1 MADTRP
7 PAGAPGGCCTDDPT
21 LRGVEDLLAD
31 VLGDL
36 AATVPVAVAPSEDPA
51 GVLGLVL
58 AEDVRAT
65 APLPGFDN
73 AAMDGYAVD
82 HRDVADAT
90 PDAPVTLPVVGAVAA
105 GSGGAPP
112 RVARGRAVRI
122 MTGARMPPGATAV
135 VPWEST
141 DRGSA
146 RVEVHHGVHEGRHVR
161 RTGEDV
167 ACGDLVVAAGTTLR
181 ARHLGVLAALDVRT
195 VRVHPAPRVAVVAT
209 GSELQPA
216 GEPLRPDGIRDSG
229 ATLVGASVVEAGGVV
244 MATRTVPDDP
254 AALEQALAEV
264 APLAD
269 LVVTTGGVSE
279 GDHDVVRLTLAGRG
293 SMWFGRIAMQPGK
306 PQGFGRLEAGGPLL
320 CCLPGNP
327 VASFTSFHVLVRP
340 ALARLRGASVA
351 WPTSSAV
358 LATDLDSPADRLQL
372 VRATLEHGDDLPRV
386 TPGGTASHMVG
397 ALARSDV
404 LVVVPVGV
412 TRLSAGA
419 TVTVLRIDPEPL

>member
-1 MADTRP
+1 MAD
-7 PAGAPGGCCTDDPT
+7 GSGGCCPDDPSS
-21 LRGVEDLLAD
+21 RGVEDLLAD

-36 AATVPVAVAPSEDPA
+36 APTPPASVSPS

-58 AEDVRAT
+58 ADDVRAT

-82 HRDVADAT
+82 HRDVVDAT

-105 GSGGAPP
+105 GSGGEPP
-112 RVARGRAVRI
+112 HVGRGRAVRI

-146 RVEVHHGVHEGRHVR
+146 RVAVHHGVGEGRHVR

-181 ARHLGVLAALDVRT
+181 ARHLGVLAALDVDA
-195 VRVHPAPRVAVVAT
+195 VRVHPAPRVAIVAT
-209 GSELQPA
+209 GTELQPA

-244 MATRTVPDDP
+244 VATRTVPDDP
-254 AALEQALAEV
+254 AALERALAEV

-269 LVVTTGGVSE
+269 LVVTTGGVSD
-279 GDHDVVRLTLAGRG
+279 GDHDVVRMTLTGRG
-293 SMWFGRIAMQPGK
+293 SMWFGRVAMQPGK
-306 PQGFGRLEAGGPLL
+306 PQGFGRLEAGGPLT

-327 VASFTSFHVLVRP
+327 VAAFTAFHLLVRP
-340 ALARLRGASVA
+340 ALARLRGASAA
-351 WPTSSAV
+351 WPTASAV
-358 LATDLDSPADRLQL
+358 LAADLVSPAGRLQL
-372 VRATLEHGDDLPRV
+372 VRATLERDGRADALPRV

-404 LVVVPVGV
+404 LVVVPVDV
-412 TRLSAGA
+412 TRLAAGA
-419 TVTVLRIDPEPL
+419 TVTVLRIDPDPL